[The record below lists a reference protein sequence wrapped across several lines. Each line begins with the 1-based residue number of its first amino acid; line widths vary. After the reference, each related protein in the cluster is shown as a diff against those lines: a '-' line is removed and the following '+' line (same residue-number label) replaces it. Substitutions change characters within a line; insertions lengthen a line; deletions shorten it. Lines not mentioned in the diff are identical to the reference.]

1 MEWKDEF
8 MFGNNQDKVP
18 ISVYT
23 IQESRTIMDRLDHLK
38 IFLRIAQCNSF
49 TLAADQLGLPR
60 ASVSG
65 ALQQLE
71 TRLGTRLLHRTTRR
85 VRLTAEGEGLLERA
99 RSLVHGMEALEQQF
113 ATAGQGLK
121 GRLRVEMPSRIA
133 HRLVAPALPDF
144 VARHPG
150 VALELGSSDRA
161 VDLVHEG
168 VDCALRV
175 GTLPPSSLVARPLGS
190 FAVISCAS
198 PRYLEQHGSPAT
210 PQDLLDSHHR
220 QVNYAPAA
228 GGRYAPWEWQ
238 EGGRTHSAMLPGDVA
253 AGNVETYIACALSG
267 MGLVQV
273 LAYDVQE
280 HLQSGALVEVL
291 RPWCPAAMPVHLV
304 YPHRRHLADRVQ
316 VFGAWMEDL
325 LAPHLD

>member
-1 MEWKDEF
+1 
-8 MFGNNQDKVP
+8 MFGNNRDKVDVP
-18 ISVYT
+18 VYT
-23 IQESRTIMDRLDHLK
+23 IQESRTIMDRLDHLR

-71 TRLGTRLLHRTTRR
+71 TRLGARLLHRTTRR
-85 VRLTAEGEGLLERA
+85 VRLTAEGESLLERA

-113 ATAGQGLK
+113 TAAGRGLT
-121 GRLRVEMPSRIA
+121 GRLRVDMPSRIA

-150 VALELGSSDRA
+150 VELELGSSDRT
-161 VDLVHEG
+161 VDLVHDG

-175 GTLPPSSLVARPLGS
+175 GTLAPSSLVARPLGS

-198 PRYLEQHGSPAT
+198 PRYLARHGT
-210 PQDLLDSHHR
+210 PRAAQDLLTRQHR

-228 GGRYAPWEWQ
+228 DGRYAPWEWT
-238 EGGRTHSAMLPGDVA
+238 EDGRTRSAMLPGNVA
-253 AGNVETYIACALSG
+253 AGNVETYIACAVAG
-267 MGLVQV
+267 MGLIQV
-273 LAYDVQE
+273 PAYDVQD

-291 RPWCPAAMPVHLV
+291 SPWCPPPMPVHLV

-316 VFGAWMEDL
+316 AFAAWIEEL

>member
-1 MEWKDEF
+1 
-8 MFGNNQDKVP
+8 
-18 ISVYT
+18 
-23 IQESRTIMDRLDHLK
+23 MDRLDHLK

-71 TRLGTRLLHRTTRR
+71 TRLGARLLHRTTRR
-85 VRLTAEGEGLLERA
+85 VRLTPEGESLLERA

-113 ATAGQGLK
+113 AQAGQSLK

-144 VARHPG
+144 MARHPG
-150 VALELGSSDRA
+150 VELELGSSDRA
-161 VDLVHEG
+161 VDLVHDG

-175 GTLPPSSLVARPLGS
+175 GTLAPSSLVARPLGS

-198 PRYLEQHGSPAT
+198 PAYLARHGT
-210 PQDLLDSHHR
+210 PRTAQDLLAQQHR

-228 GGRYAPWEWQ
+228 GGRYAPWEWTDD
-238 EGGRTHSAMLPGDVA
+238 GCTHSAMLPGDVA
-253 AGNVETYIACALSG
+253 AGNVETYIACALAG
-267 MGLVQV
+267 MGLIQV
-273 LAYDVQE
+273 PAYDVQD
-280 HLQSGALVEVL
+280 HLQTGALVEVL
-291 RPWCPAAMPVHLV
+291 SACCPPAMPVHLV
-304 YPHRRHLADRVQ
+304 YPHRRHLADRVRA
-316 VFGAWMEDL
+316 FGTWIEDL

>member
-1 MEWKDEF
+1 
-8 MFGNNQDKVP
+8 MFGNNRDKVGAF
-18 ISVYT
+18 VYT
-23 IQESRTIMDRLDHLK
+23 IQEFRTIMDRLDHLR

-71 TRLGTRLLHRTTRR
+71 TRLGARLLHRTTRR
-85 VRLTAEGEGLLERA
+85 VRLTAEGESLLERA

-113 ATAGQGLK
+113 TAAGQGLK
-121 GRLRVEMPSRIA
+121 GRLRVDMPSRIA

-150 VALELGSSDRA
+150 VELELGSSDRA
-161 VDLVHEG
+161 VDLVHDG

-175 GTLPPSSLVARPLGS
+175 GTLAPSSLVARPLGS

-198 PRYLEQHGSPAT
+198 PRYLARHGT
-210 PQDLLDSHHR
+210 PRTAQDLLTRQHR

-228 GGRYAPWEWQ
+228 GGRYAPWEWT
-238 EGGRTHSAMLPGDVA
+238 EDGRTRSAVLPGNVA
-253 AGNVETYIACALSG
+253 AGNVETYIACAVAG
-267 MGLVQV
+267 MGLIQV
-273 LAYDVQE
+273 PAYDVQD

-291 RPWCPAAMPVHLV
+291 SPWCPPPMPVHLV

-316 VFGAWMEDL
+316 AFAVWIEDL